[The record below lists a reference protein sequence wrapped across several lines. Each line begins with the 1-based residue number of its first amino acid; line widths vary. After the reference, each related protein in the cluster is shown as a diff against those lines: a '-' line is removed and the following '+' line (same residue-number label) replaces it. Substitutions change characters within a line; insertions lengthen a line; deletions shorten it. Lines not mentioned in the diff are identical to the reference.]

1 MIRLE
6 FPKINLDSYSTDGEK
21 IEAMKRYLDNLTTNL
36 MVTLD
41 SIEADIEDYYEHRKE
56 TQ

>member
-6 FPKINLDSYSTDGEK
+6 FPKVELGKYSTDAEK
-21 IEAMKRYLDNLTTNL
+21 IEALKRQVDMLTYNLQI
-36 MVTLD
+36 TLD